1 MNYQE
6 KEHNR
11 SLENDIWIKLQNG
24 DQDALAYFFKR
35 YYSLLF
41 NYGLKMTRDEELI
54 EDTIQDV
61 FFRLWNKRKRKH
73 DVGSPKAYILRSFRN
88 KVLDRLAAEMKSQS
102 FDSFDL
108 IHEAESVQER
118 IMAEELL
125 LETHRKVDRGMDSL
139 PARQREIIY
148 LKFYKDMDYQEIS
161 EVLGINY
168 QSVRNATHSAIKSLR
183 KIFVST
189 LAVLISSL

>member
-1 MNYQE
+1 M
-6 KEHNR
+6 
-11 SLENDIWIKLQNG
+11 ENDIWIKLQNG

-88 KVLDRLAAEMKSQS
+88 KVLDRLAAEKKSQS